1 MGSSA
6 RRARRGD
13 ETAARIREV
22 TALEEL
28 GAEVLVLTAD
38 VSDEDQMR
46 AALASATAQF
56 GPVHG
61 VIHAAGVAGGG
72 MMQLKRPDAAA
83 AVLAPKTHGALVLE
97 SVLGETPLDFLLLCS
112 STIAFSGG
120 LGQVDYC
127 GRTPSSMPTPST
139 GPRPA
144 ARTPS
149 R

>member
-1 MGSSA
+1 M
-6 RRARRGD
+6 
-13 ETAARIREV
+13 
-22 TALEEL
+22 

-38 VSDEDQMR
+38 VSDEEQMR
-46 AALASATAQF
+46 AALASATARF

-72 MMQLKRPDAAA
+72 MLQLKRPDAAA
-83 AVLAPKTHGALVLE
+83 AVLAPKARGALVLD

-120 LGQVDYC
+120 WA
-127 GRTPSSMPTPST
+127 RSTTAAPTPSSTPTPST

-144 ARTPS
+144 ARTPW